1 MSYYFR
7 TEKLSVGYE
16 KKPLIENIDVT
27 LEKGEILTL
36 IGPNGAGK
44 STILKSIARQ
54 LTLVG
59 GAIYLDEK
67 SVGKMSGTELSQIMA
82 VVFTERLRA
91 ERMTCEDVVE
101 TGRYP
106 YTGTFG
112 ILSEKDHAIV
122 EEALRLVHA
131 EEIRYQ
137 SFSAISDGQRQRIM
151 LARAICQEP
160 EIIILDEPT
169 SYLDIRYKLEFFSIL
184 QELQKKRQLTVI
196 MSLHELDLAE
206 RISNKILCV
215 KGRYVDRYGT
225 PEEVFEPGYLS
236 GLFGI
241 TEGSFDEKNGNLE
254 LPAESGTPEVFVL
267 AGGGVGRAVYRRLQ
281 RQGISFV
288 TGILYE
294 NDLDYPT
301 AKALAVEV
309 IVAKAFEPISARV
322 QEQAQDW
329 LQRCERVICC
339 RRAFGTYEQE
349 NAGLL
354 EEAKKLGKNI
364 EWIEGKAEE
373 EQWQK

>member
-54 LTLVG
+54 LPLVS

-67 SVGKMSGTELSQIMA
+67 SVGKMSGTELSQNMA

-309 IVAKAFEPISARV
+309 IAAKAFEPISARV

-364 EWIEGKAEE
+364 EWTEGKAEE

>member
-67 SVGKMSGTELSQIMA
+67 SVGKMSGTELSQNMA

-131 EEIRYQ
+131 EEIRNQ
-137 SFSAISDGQRQRIM
+137 DFSAISDGQRQRIM

-309 IVAKAFEPISARV
+309 IAAKAFEPISARV

>member
-27 LEKGEILTL
+27 LKKGEILTL

-67 SVGKMSGTELSQIMA
+67 NVGKMSGTELSQNMA
-82 VVFTERLRA
+82 VVFTERMRA

-254 LPAESGTPEVFVL
+254 LPAESGTPEVFVF

-309 IVAKAFEPISARV
+309 IAAKAFEPISARV

-364 EWIEGKAEE
+364 EWIKGKAEE

>member
-67 SVGKMSGTELSQIMA
+67 NVGKMSGTELSQNMA
-82 VVFTERLRA
+82 VVFTKRLRA

-112 ILSEKDHAIV
+112 ILSEKDHVIV

-131 EEIRYQ
+131 EEIRDQ

-206 RISNKILCV
+206 RISDKILCV

-254 LPAESGTPEVFVL
+254 LPAASGTPEVFVL
-267 AGGGVGRAVYRRLQ
+267 AGGGAGRTVYRRLQ

-339 RRAFGTYEQE
+339 RRVFGTYEQG

-354 EEAKKLGKNI
+354 EEAKKLGKSI

>member
-27 LEKGEILTL
+27 LKKGEILTL

-67 SVGKMSGTELSQIMA
+67 NVGKMSGTELSQNMA

-254 LPAESGTPEVFVL
+254 LPAESGTPEVFVF

-309 IVAKAFEPISARV
+309 IAAKAFEPISVRV

>member
-27 LEKGEILTL
+27 LKKGEILTL

-67 SVGKMSGTELSQIMA
+67 NVGKMSGTELSQNMA
-82 VVFTERLRA
+82 VVFTERMRA

-254 LPAESGTPEVFVL
+254 LPAESGTPEVFVF

-309 IVAKAFEPISARV
+309 IAAKAFEPISARV

>member
-67 SVGKMSGTELSQIMA
+67 SVGKMSGTELSQNMA

>member
-27 LEKGEILTL
+27 LKKGEILTL

-67 SVGKMSGTELSQIMA
+67 NVGKMSGTELSQNMA

-112 ILSEKDHAIV
+112 FLSEKDHAIV

-309 IVAKAFEPISARV
+309 IAAKAFEPISARV

>member
-1 MSYYFR
+1 MSYYFQ

-16 KKPLIENIDVT
+16 KRPLIENIEIA
-27 LEKGEILTL
+27 LEKGQILTL

-44 STILKSIARQ
+44 STVLKSIARQ
-54 LTLVG
+54 LELIG
-59 GAIYLDEK
+59 GAIYLGKDN
-67 SVGKMSGTELSQIMA
+67 VGKMSGTQLSQNMA

-106 YTGTFG
+106 YTGRFG
-112 ILSEKDHAIV
+112 ILSKQDHEIV
-122 EEALRLVHA
+122 EDALRLVHA
-131 EEIRYQ
+131 EEIRNQ
-137 SFSAISDGQRQRIM
+137 DFSAISDGQRQRIM

-160 EIIILDEPT
+160 EILILDEPT
-169 SYLDIRYKLEFFSIL
+169 SYLDIRYKLEFFTIL
-184 QELQKKRQLTVI
+184 QELRKKRQLTVI

-206 RISNKILCV
+206 RVSDQILCIN
-215 KGRYVDRYGT
+215 GTRVDRYGT
-225 PEEVFEPGYLS
+225 PEVIFEPGYLS
-236 GLFGI
+236 KLFGI
-241 TEGSFDEKNGNLE
+241 TTGSYDETNGSLE
-254 LPAESGTPEVFVL
+254 LPRVAGTPQVFVIG
-267 AGGGVGRAVYRRLQ
+267 GGGVGRAVYRRLQ
-281 RQGISFV
+281 RQGIPFAA
-288 TGILYE
+288 GILYE

-309 IVAKAFEPISARV
+309 IAAKAFEPISARV